1 MPHFDFQQFRICHD
15 RCSMKVGTD
24 GVLLGAWADVV
35 KAQRILDIGTGSG
48 LIALMAAQRSQ
59 AHIIGIDIHA
69 PSVEQA
75 RENVASSPFASRID
89 IEQCD
94 VRSFHPEAPFDCIL
108 TNPPYFEE
116 ELLPPD
122 EVRAGARHTQGL
134 PFATCIEQAHRL
146 LCNDGSFQVVLPHS
160 AESRF
165 TALCVQQGFSL
176 LRSTT
181 IHTVMHKPPRR
192 ILLHFIKQSHIDT
205 PVERTS
211 IILTAPDGGR
221 SEEYKRLTRD
231 FYL

>member
-59 AHIIGIDIHA
+59 AQITGIDIHA

-75 RENVASSPFASRID
+75 RENVASSPYASRID

-116 ELLPPD
+116 ELLPPN
-122 EVRAGARHTQGL
+122 EARAGARHTQGL

-146 LCNDGSFQVVLPHS
+146 LCNGGSFQVVLPHS
-160 AESRF
+160 VDNKF

-176 LRSTT
+176 LRSTS
-181 IHTVMHKPPRR
+181 IHTVRHKPPRR